1 MRAYLPLAVGTV
13 AAVVAIQ
20 HNAAVEIRANQIAGC
35 ERGNANRLSDWQ
47 AATDEAARE
56 HNLAGQSTDPE
67 VATIRRD
74 AFKDVRDRD
83 RAIVLTAK
91 HTHAQTARGEPTIVC
106 TEVYPEPSWWP
117 L

>member
-1 MRAYLPLAVGTV
+1 MAVFTSRLHLGGLARRLVQDGLIGEPE
-13 AAVVAIQ
+13 AV
-20 HNAAVEIRANQIAGC
+20 
-35 ERGNANRLSDWQ
+35 S
-47 AATDEAARE
+47 ATDEAARE

-74 AFKDVRDRD
+74 AFKDARDRA

-91 HTHAQTARGEPTIVC
+91 DTDAQTARGEPTIVC

>member
-1 MRAYLPLAVGTV
+1 MRTYLPLAIGTI

-20 HNAAVEIRANQIAGC
+20 HNAAVEIRNTQIAGC
-35 ERGNANRLSDWQ
+35 ERGNANRLIDWQ
-47 AATDEAARE
+47 SATDEAARE
-56 HNLAGQSTDPE
+56 HNLAGQSPDPE

-74 AFKDVRDRD
+74 AYKDASDRA

-91 HTHAQTARGEPTIVC
+91 DSGAQTARGEPTIVC
-106 TEVYPEPSWWP
+106 TEVYPEPGWWP